1 MNYKILGYISVIIIG
16 IGFIMMAVTNTLGSE
31 IASVLQAVMGV
42 VFVMAAT
49 VRIVKETKKQD

>member
-42 VFVMAAT
+42 VFVMAAA